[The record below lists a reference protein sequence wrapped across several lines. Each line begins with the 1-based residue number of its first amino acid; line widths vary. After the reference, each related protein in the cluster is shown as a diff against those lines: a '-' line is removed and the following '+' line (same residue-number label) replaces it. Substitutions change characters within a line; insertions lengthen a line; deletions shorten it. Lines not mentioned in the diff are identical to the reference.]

1 MKYCEAGRLVLNMK
15 TSEMFHSAIAFQ
27 LFVKL
32 TNKLKTNIASR
43 SDSVMGY
50 SKSIIESRLLQEFS
64 ALEMAN
70 FKSCAA
76 KHYKNSKNKDNLN
89 IGRIKSSCFIYS
101 TITGELSITNSYL
114 VKKIIRFI
122 IHWHSIIFIYVR
134 AIFTGS
140 KLDKVFTLVYGIRVE
155 DGLYLE
161 FDDFCKYGSV
171 SPLRESEHLIVES
184 FTKKNFNYG
193 DNTDYCNNP
202 LHALISKNK
211 PSFSD
216 FVSFLLLHLKCAILY
231 FKSVANYPLMVILEE
246 DFSYQAIAISLNKE
260 HLIKD
265 IVITNSNMSRQ
276 LLWMS
281 NLPNKTHTLHMAWY
295 SQNAPFA
302 FTFKADNIVIDE
314 IGYRNI
320 RVDETWVW
328 TKYFANHLKNLGIPG
343 IFHDIGPILWYLP
356 PKNTPIKN
364 KNCINIMV
372 FDVVPKKRETLDLLG
387 RSDFYVYNSFEI
399 ISKFILD
406 IIRVSNTLEK
416 AIGVEFKVMLKNKR
430 GWGEHDD
437 LRYVDF
443 IDNLVNKGELI
454 LLEHT
459 ENVYSIISQSDIVVG
474 SPYTSPIYVADHLG
488 TPSVFYDPT
497 EKLLPVYEESK
508 GIEFISGKEELES
521 GLGRLLHE
529 KVQQNSRKV

>member
-1 MKYCEAGRLVLNMK
+1 
-15 TSEMFHSAIAFQ
+15 MFHNAIAFQ

-184 FTKKNFNYG
+184 FTKTNFNYD

-202 LHALISKNK
+202 LHVLISKNK
-211 PSFSD
+211 PSFLD

-281 NLPNKTHTLHMAWY
+281 NLPNKKHTLHMVWY

-302 FTFKADNIVIDE
+302 FTYKADNIVSDE

-328 TKYFANHLKNLGIPG
+328 TKYFANHLKNLGTPG
-343 IFHDIGPILWYLP
+343 IFHDIGSILWYLP
-356 PKNTPIKN
+356 PKNVPPKN
-364 KNCINIMV
+364 NNYINIMV
-372 FDVVPKKRETLDLLG
+372 FDVTPKKREFLNLLG
-387 RSDFYVYNSFEI
+387 HSDFYIYNSFENM
-399 ISKFILD
+399 SKFILD
-406 IIRVSNTLEK
+406 IIKVSNALEK
-416 AIGVEFKVMLKNKR
+416 VVGVEFKVTLKNKR
-430 GWGEHDD
+430 DRHEYDD
-437 LRYVDF
+437 PRYLDF
-443 IDNLVNKGELI
+443 LDNLVNNGELI

-459 ENVYSIISQSDIVVG
+459 ENIYSLISQSDVVINY
-474 SPYTSPIYVADHLG
+474 PYTSTAYIADYMNIPAIY
-488 TPSVFYDPT
+488 YDPVQ
-497 EKLLPVYEESK
+497 KLIPVYEESE
-508 GIEFISGKEELES
+508 GIMFSSGKDD
-521 GLGRLLHE
+521 LLS
-529 KVQQNSRKV
+529 KLNNIFPSK